1 MILNSEESAPNFNNK
16 INNIPKRKKK
26 IKKKPFKIIWQ
37 RLKDRHPYVIR
48 TFWAIILAIIIM
60 ILIETLFFYRKL
72 YDPDF
77 YKDSKSSL
85 NLK

>member
-1 MILNSEESAPNFNNK
+1 MTLNSDETASNINNK

-26 IKKKPFKIIWQ
+26 IKKKPFKVIWQ

-48 TFWAIILAIIIM
+48 TFWIIILAIIIM

-77 YKDSKSSL
+77 YKNTKSSL
-85 NLK
+85 DLK